1 MSDRSF
7 RSDERAIE
15 GLPIRLV
22 IALVVGV
29 AALSMM
35 MTILDGVGSVGET
48 EITYEYDEVT
58 HRLGETVDTT
68 MQIVD
73 ENGNEM
79 TGTTVIITS
88 GTAQMDGTVSRS
100 TGSESNE
107 IALNI
112 DRDRIDLRQGQ
123 DVGTLEVKIIPPSN
137 SDHVDNE
144 KNPEI
149 IIHR

>member
-1 MSDRSF
+1 MVQRSF

-100 TGSESNE
+100 TG
-107 IALNI
+107 
-112 DRDRIDLRQGQ
+112 
-123 DVGTLEVKIIPPSN
+123 
-137 SDHVDNE
+137 
-144 KNPEI
+144 
-149 IIHR
+149 

>member
-1 MSDRSF
+1 MSNRSF

-58 HRLGETVDTT
+58 HQLGDNVDTT
-68 MQIVD
+68 MEVVD

-79 TGTTVIITS
+79 TDTTVIITS
-88 GTAQMDGTVSRS
+88 GTAQMDGTVSES
-100 TGSESNE
+100 TGSNSNE
-107 IALNI
+107 INLYI
-112 DRDRIDLRQGQ
+112 DSSDISLRQGQ
-123 DVGTLEVKIIPPSN
+123 DVGTLEVEIIPPSN

-144 KNPEI
+144 ENPEI
-149 IIHR
+149 VIHR